1 MKTILNKIKI
11 DKRQA
16 TSIQLQIAQSIKN
29 LLFDQQINYMNEMP
43 SIDDLAIYLDVAVAD
58 VKQAYHRLV
67 VENLLHQEHGIY
79 YANFVNLS
87 SDFYFKM
94 TKLYDVIKNF
104 GLTPTIK
111 TIKKRVT
118 ELPVNLALDPSIDP
132 TIPYVQLKRIYYGN
146 DIPLA
151 IMDIYLPQESFKGI
165 EQMNFDEKP
174 LYEALFF
181 TYGKLISSG
190 RRLMSVVNLPRE
202 DAKILNSA
210 VDTASYQVVS
220 ITFDQ
225 HKKLIDISRSISTM
239 NQYFEV
245 DFEEKDIQKIAKNH
259 FFYI

>member
-1 MKTILNKIKI
+1 MKQILAKIKI

-16 TSIQLQIAQSIKN
+16 TPIALQIAQSIKN
-29 LLFDQQINYMNEMP
+29 LLIDQQIKYMHQMP
-43 SIDDLAIYLDVAVAD
+43 SLEELGQHLDVSKED
-58 VKQAYHRLV
+58 VKQAYHRLI
-67 VENLLHQEHGIY
+67 VENLLHQEQGVY
-79 YANFVNLS
+79 YANYINLS
-87 SDFYFKM
+87 SDYYLKV

-104 GLTPTIK
+104 GLTPSIK

-118 ELPVNLALDPSIDP
+118 DLPHGLALDPLIDP
-132 TIPYVQLKRIYYGN
+132 NIPYVQLKRIYYGN

-151 IMDIYLPQESFKGI
+151 LMDIYLPQESFKGI
-165 EQMNFDEKP
+165 ETMNFDEKP
-174 LYEALFF
+174 LYEAIFF

-190 RRLMSVVNLPRE
+190 RRLMSVINLPRE
-202 DAKILNSA
+202 DAKILNAA

-220 ITFDQ
+220 IAFDQ

-245 DFEEKDIQKIAKNH
+245 DFDEKDIQYITKNH